1 MSHIR
6 KRFLLNQIIARLKIS
21 PVVAI
26 QGARQTGKSLLAREL
41 VKEKVKSMSYRT
53 LDKKSDRDFANSN
66 PDSFLAQV
74 STNELMVIDEVQKAP
89 DLFDAIKASID
100 EDRRPGR
107 FLILGST
114 EFSTMQ
120 RIRESLTGR
129 MSRVR
134 LYPFSISESLKS
146 IKFQDWN
153 FKRIDQVKQK
163 SFLCT
168 RAQLMKYL
176 DRGGMPGHFYVRE
189 DDVRIQLMRD
199 WLEMTVQRDLM
210 QIPKLKLDPDL
221 AFAIL
226 EKIAIIDTPSATEIS
241 KNLSIDVKKIQMHL
255 KALASLFVVT
265 PIEPHL
271 KSTGK
276 TLWLLLDTSFVK
288 LLGGGFKR
296 QLQTWLLNEL
306 LVSNSIRKDPRK
318 INFYRNSKGSMIDF
332 VLSEEGLT
340 TAIQVFDHESIY
352 DRDLNLLRSFGLK
365 FKGSNLLAL
374 AGGTQNHP
382 KENLFVRPWEWMG

>member
-6 KRFLLNQIIARLKIS
+6 KRFLLDLIVARLKIS
-21 PVVAI
+21 PIVAI

-41 VKEKVKSMSYRT
+41 IKEKVKAMSYRT
-53 LDKKSDRDFANSN
+53 LDKKSDRDFAKNN

-74 STNELMVIDEVQKAP
+74 SSNELMVIDEVQKAP
-89 DLFDAIKASID
+89 DLFDALKASVD
-100 EDRRPGR
+100 ENRRPGR

-129 MSRVR
+129 MSRIR
-134 LYPFSISESLKS
+134 LNPFSISESLKRD
-146 IKFQDWN
+146 KFQDWN
-153 FKRIDQVKQK
+153 FQKIDQEKQK
-163 SFLCT
+163 SFPCN
-168 RAQLMKYL
+168 RNQLMKYL
-176 DRGGMPGHFYVRE
+176 DRGGMPGHFYIRE
-189 DDVRIQLMRD
+189 DDVRNQLMRD

-210 QIPKLKLDPDL
+210 QIPKMKLDPEL

-226 EKIAIIDTPSATEIS
+226 EKIASIDTPSATEIS
-241 KNLSIDVKKIQMHL
+241 KQLSTSVKKVQLHL

-265 PIEPHL
+265 PIEPYL

-276 TLWLLLDTSFVK
+276 TIWFLVDTSFVK
-288 LLGGGFKR
+288 LLGGKFKR
-296 QLQTWLLNEL
+296 QLQTWLLNEF
-306 LVSNSIRKDPRK
+306 LVSNSMRKIPRK

-332 VLSEEGLT
+332 ILSEEGLIT
-340 TAIQVFDHESIY
+340 GIQIFDRESIY
-352 DRDLNLLRSFGLK
+352 DRDLNLLRSFGQK
-365 FKGSNLLAL
+365 FKKSALLAL
-374 AGGTQNHP
+374 AGGRQDHP